1 MAIQLSLQSD
11 PKWFM
16 SRHYMF
22 VPIECVAQPPSST
35 VPYRGLITI
44 SGVVLLHLRGT
55 TQNDWLRERV
65 SLNLHE
71 DVRAAVHAAPYRPRA
86 GHHFSF
92 RIEQG
97 VPFAT
102 LNARYN
108 ANLANN
114 DGSAVDTFSL
124 ETGNGSDVVLHTD
137 VAVRDTDAWLNRI
150 GYQLHLY
157 VRLEEDVT
165 PT

>member
-1 MAIQLSLQSD
+1 MAIQLSLHND
-11 PKWFM
+11 PGWFM

-22 VPIECVAQPPSST
+22 VPIERVTQPPSST

-44 SGVVLLHLRGT
+44 SGVVLLHLSGT
-55 TQNDWLRERV
+55 TQNDWRRERV

-71 DVRAAVHAAPYRPRA
+71 DVLKAVHTAPYQPRA
-86 GHHFSF
+86 GHYFSF
-92 RIEQG
+92 FVEQG

-124 ETGNGSDVVLHTD
+124 ETGTAGVLLHTD
-137 VAVRDTDAWLNRI
+137 VAVRDKDGWPYRI

-157 VRLEEDVT
+157 VRLEEQAT
-165 PT
+165 PL